1 MDLLIIAVVGLLA
14 IAGATQISDRV
25 RVAPALLLLAGGIVV
40 GFLPVVPAIEVEPEI
55 ILEGI
60 LPPLLYAT
68 AVGISTINFRRE
80 LASVVVLAILLVIV
94 SAAVIGGVLTLVIPG
109 LSPAWAIA
117 VGAVLSPT
125 DAVAISIARRLG
137 VSQRIITVLEGEG
150 LLNDATALVVLSSA
164 STAATAG
171 AVTVSGVVEGF
182 AASVLVALAVGW
194 AVGEL
199 TLHLRARITDAS
211 VDTVVS
217 FTIPFLAAIPAEH
230 MGGSG
235 LVAAVI
241 AGLVTGHRGPRVLPP
256 TTGSPGRRPGTP
268 LNSSWRVSSSSS
280 WACNS
285 SASSRRSWPR
295 APASPRPSG
304 WPSSPEDSR
313 CWSGPPSWPPCW
325 RGCVAATNATPP
337 AGRR

>member
-125 DAVAISIARRLG
+125 DAWGSRNA
-137 VSQRIITVLEGEG
+137 
-150 LLNDATALVVLSSA
+150 SSP
-164 STAATAG
+164 S
-171 AVTVSGVVEGF
+171 
-182 AASVLVALAVGW
+182 W
-194 AVGEL
+194 
-199 TLHLRARITDAS
+199 RARACS
-211 VDTVVS
+211 
-217 FTIPFLAAIPAEH
+217 
-230 MGGSG
+230 
-235 LVAAVI
+235 
-241 AGLVTGHRGPRVLPP
+241 
-256 TTGSPGRRPGTP
+256 TTP
-268 LNSSWRVSSSSS
+268 
-280 WACNS
+280 
-285 SASSRRSWPR
+285 
-295 APASPRPSG
+295 
-304 WPSSPEDSR
+304 
-313 CWSGPPSWPPCW
+313 PPSWSCPRPAPP
-325 RGCVAATNATPP
+325 
-337 AGRR
+337 RRRAP

>member
-171 AVTVSGVVEGF
+171 
-182 AASVLVALAVGW
+182 
-194 AVGEL
+194 
-199 TLHLRARITDAS
+199 LRRRR
-211 VDTVVS
+211 
-217 FTIPFLAAIPAEH
+217 P
-230 MGGSG
+230 
-235 LVAAVI
+235 
-241 AGLVTGHRGPRVLPP
+241 RGPRRGL
-256 TTGSPGRRPGTP
+256 GGRR
-268 LNSSWRVSSSSS
+268 V
-280 WACNS
+280 
-285 SASSRRSWPR
+285 
-295 APASPRPSG
+295 
-304 WPSSPEDSR
+304 D
-313 CWSGPPSWPPCW
+313 PPSAGPYHGRQ
-325 RGCVAATNATPP
+325 RGH
-337 AGRR
+337 GRFLHDPLPRRHPR

>member
-150 LLNDATALVVLSSA
+150 LLNDATALVLLA
-164 STAATAG
+164 AATSAG
-171 AVTVSGVVEGF
+171 SAHTAS
-182 AASVLVALAVGW
+182 AASQPPKAFDSGIAVKVATVAPVTSAVMP
-194 AVGEL
+194 V
-199 TLHLRARITDAS
+199 
-211 VDTVVS
+211 
-217 FTIPFLAAIPAEH
+217 
-230 MGGSG
+230 
-235 LVAAVI
+235 
-241 AGLVTGHRGPRVLPP
+241 
-256 TTGSPGRRPGTP
+256 
-268 LNSSWRVSSSSS
+268 
-280 WACNS
+280 
-285 SASSRRSWPR
+285 RSNI
-295 APASPRPSG
+295 S
-304 WPSSPEDSR
+304 
-313 CWSGPPSWPPCW
+313 
-325 RGCVAATNATPP
+325 
-337 AGRR
+337 